1 MLIFLLFQGGEAH
14 LALALISY
22 AHISKRR
29 TAILGDILFVG
40 AEDELECGCL
50 GDVTRLLTARGFPR

>member
-1 MLIFLLFQGGEAH
+1 MIFLLFQGGEAH

-22 AHISKRR
+22 AHIGKRR

-40 AEDELECGCL
+40 AEDELECGSL
-50 GDVTRLLTARGFPR
+50 GDVTRLPTARGFPR